1 MTLAA
6 RTLPVLDS
14 SSAAAAMGRLRD
26 NLNLA
31 VGGKV
36 AQVSLAVTCAVAQGH
51 LLIEDVPGVGKTSLA
66 EAFARSAGLSFAR
79 LQFTA
84 DLLPSEVIGVQ
95 VFHAPS
101 ASFEFRPGPLFRQ
114 LVVADELNRAP
125 PRTQSAL
132 LEALAQGQVSV
143 DGVTHP
149 LPSPFLVIATQ
160 NPLDLAGTYPL
171 PDSQLDRFL
180 MRLSLGYPSPE
191 VEAEILRT
199 RGATDPLKSLP
210 AVTRPEELAAIQR
223 LAAGITV
230 ERSVADYAVKLLQET
245 RRHPKI
251 ERGGSTRGA
260 LALIAAAKAHALWE
274 ARDFVTPQDIKAMW
288 APVMAHRLMLKSSV
302 AGAFA
307 REEASHLLQ
316 EIARGVPVPR

>member
-1 MTLAA
+1 MTVAA
-6 RTLPVLDS
+6 RTLPMLDH
-14 SSAAAAMGRLRD
+14 AAAATAMARIRD

-31 VGGKV
+31 VGGKS
-36 AQVSLAVTCAVAQGH
+36 AQLTLAVTCAIAQGH

-84 DLLPSEVIGVQ
+84 DLLPAEIIGVQ
-95 VFHAPS
+95 VFHAAS

-180 MRLSLGYPSPE
+180 MRLSLGYPAPE
-191 VEAEILRT
+191 IEAEILQK
-199 RGATDPLKSLP
+199 RGGSDPVRALAP
-210 AVTRPEELAAIQR
+210 VIRPEELSAIQR
-223 LAAGITV
+223 LATGSSV
-230 ERSVADYAVKLLQET
+230 DRSVAEYAVRLLQET
-245 RRHPKI
+245 RTHPRI
-251 ERGGSTRGA
+251 ERGGSTRSA
-260 LALIAAAKAHALWE
+260 LALMAAAKAQALWDG
-274 ARDFVTPQDIKAMW
+274 RDFVTPQDIKSMW
-288 APVMAHRLMLKSSV
+288 VPTMAHRLMLKSSA
-302 AGAFA
+302 AGSFA
-307 REEASHLLQ
+307 RDEASALLQ
-316 EIARGVPVPR
+316 EIARTVAVPR

>member
-6 RTLPVLDS
+6 RTLPLLD
-14 SSAAAAMGRLRD
+14 SSAAADAMGRLRD

-31 VGGKV
+31 VGGKAV
-36 AQVSLAVTCAVAQGH
+36 QISLAVTCAVAQGH

-84 DLLPSEVIGVQ
+84 DLLPAEVIGVQ
-95 VFHAPS
+95 VFHAAS

-180 MRLSLGYPSPE
+180 MRLSLGYPSAE
-191 VEAEILRT
+191 IEAEILRT
-199 RGATDPLKSLP
+199 RGSSDPVRALP
-210 AVTRPEELAAIQR
+210 AVIRPEELAAIQK
-223 LAAGITV
+223 LAAGAMV
-230 ERSVADYAVKLLQET
+230 DRSVADYAVKLLQET

-251 ERGGSTRGA
+251 DRGGSTRAA
-260 LALIAAAKAHALWE
+260 LALMAAARANALWE
-274 ARDFVTPQDIKAMW
+274 ARDFVTPQDVKAMW
-288 APVMAHRLMLKSSV
+288 SPVMAHRLMLKSAT

-307 REEASHLLQ
+307 RDEASQLLHD
-316 EIARGVPVPR
+316 IARGIAVPR